1 MTTDGVFVI
10 TRTVIFDSYS
20 MPSGCDVIAS
30 PCIVFLALYKLNWYS
45 LMLIRYFL
53 NLETDILRV
62 NDHSTHDGVTT
73 QSHTEYNLEESDFVR
88 VLCKTSKGE
97 MYVQ

>member
-1 MTTDGVFVI
+1 ML
-10 TRTVIFDSYS
+10 
-20 MPSGCDVIAS
+20 SGCDVVA
-30 PCIVFLALYKLNWYS
+30 CLFLVFLAVCKLNCNS
-45 LMLIRYFL
+45 LLLIKYFL

-73 QSHTEYNLEESDFVR
+73 QTHTEYNLEESDFVR

>member
-1 MTTDGVFVI
+1 
-10 TRTVIFDSYS
+10 
-20 MPSGCDVIAS
+20 
-30 PCIVFLALYKLNWYS
+30 
-45 LMLIRYFL
+45 MLIRYFL

-62 NDHSTHDGVTT
+62 NDHSTQDGVNT
-73 QSHTEYNLEESDFVR
+73 QTHTEYNLEESDFVR